1 MSAQT
6 TLPPCTE
13 SITYTDSDGVSQ
25 DVDID
30 KNNDGLIEICDLE
43 GLNAI
48 RNNLSGSGTTQDGC
62 PSDGCNG
69 YELTRSL
76 DFMDNNSY
84 RTTANKVTWTTGDGW
99 PPIGTSFSVFFRA
112 KFNGNG
118 YTISNLMI
126 NRANTNFIGLFGSS
140 GTGGEI
146 ANLGLLDVNIKGGD
160 RVGGLVGSNLSG
172 TITNSYATGT
182 VSESNWVG
190 GLVGSNLNGT
200 IRDSYATATVSGSDR
215 VGGLVAHNI
224 GASAEITNSY
234 AAGTVSGIVSESSAN
249 IGGLVGLNE
258 STIRNS
264 YATGTV
270 SGSGNWRGGLVGQNS
285 GGAIS
290 NSYATGTVPGST
302 DNVGG
307 LVGLYG
313 SGTINA
319 SYWLSDSANSGG
331 TGIIDADTEKTAV
344 ELTSPTAPGT
354 NSGDVYHSWSPNDWD
369 FGSSNQFPILKAS
382 DNDALLPGQ
391 GVGLRSIQ
399 SSTAGAE
406 LRPTFSDA
414 ITLYAI
420 TPPSTSSIAL
430 TLTAYHP
437 AATIALVRE
446 GEATDYF
453 ASKDSRGSA
462 SVPITTNPVLII
474 TVSEPNLDLISYR
487 VVLTNLSP
495 CAASLNTPDDN
506 DSVERAMD
514 VDKDGDG
521 LIEICDLEG
530 LNEMRHQLDGTGYK
544 ANVNATGIT
553 TGCPSTGCRG
563 YELTKSLDFMDD
575 DSYRTATNRATWT
588 TGQGWEPIGTF
599 SMSFNTI
606 LEGNGHTISNLMIN
620 RTGTSS
626 FVGLFGS
633 TGQDTK
639 ITNLGVINVDITSG
653 SVGGLAGFN
662 GGGTIMNSYVTGKI
676 SGSDSDGG
684 GLVGNNVGSIT
695 NSYAMASVLGSGN
708 NRGGLVGNNAG
719 SITNSYAT
727 GTVEGSGDNRGG
739 LVGNNGG
746 AITNS
751 YVTSTVSGSGD
762 NVGGLVGS
770 NSSKMISHSYWQEG
784 SASSG
789 GTDVAANTRKTIQE
803 LTSPTTATGI
813 YSNWGTD
820 DWDFGNS
827 NQYPALKY
835 AKGTDTNDAA
845 CSDTPP
851 QTGTDQ
857 PQCETLLLHQGMNI
871 GDSGLREGL
880 RKLDIIGAAMTEF
893 DSPLGVSTNNYV
905 VTIFLP
911 IRITEYGIVLR
922 LEAYNPDAEIQIFK
936 AGDSTNY
943 FEGKM
948 SGQESNRI
956 TVGASTKL
964 TIRVNEPSIDYTLTF
979 ATDVGQLPGIRV
991 RAKVFLEGPLQ

>member
-1 MSAQT
+1 MKMMIKRFNLAEILAQVLLVLCLLAFAGLQGVSAQSLPSCT
-6 TLPPCTE
+6 TSLNIP
-13 SITYTDSDGVSQ
+13 DDNDGVP
-25 DVDID
+25 DPMDID
-30 KNNDGLIEICDLE
+30 KDNNGLIEICDLE
-43 GLNAI
+43 GLDAM
-48 RNNLSGSGTTQDGC
+48 RDNLSGSGTTQQGC

-76 DFMDNNSY
+76 DFIDDNSY

-99 PPIGTSFSVFFRA
+99 QPIGIPFDLSDAFIA
-112 KFNGNG
+112 KFNGNNH
-118 YTISNLMI
+118 TISNLMI
-126 NRANTNFIGLFGSS
+126 NRRSAEGVGLFGYS

-160 RVGGLVGSNLSG
+160 RVGGLVGANLNA

-182 VSESNWVG
+182 VSGSDRVG
-190 GLVGSNLNGT
+190 GLVGTNLRATIKDNYATATVSGPDRVGGLVGNNLGT
-200 IRDSYATATVSGSDR
+200 SAEITNSYATGTVSGSDR
-215 VGGLVAHNI
+215 VGGLV
-224 GASAEITNSY
+224 
-234 AAGTVSGIVSESSAN
+234 
-249 IGGLVGLNE
+249 GLNE
-258 STIRNS
+258 LSATIRNS

-270 SGSGNWRGGLVGQNS
+270 SGSDR
-285 GGAIS
+285 
-290 NSYATGTVPGST
+290 
-302 DNVGG
+302 VGG
-307 LVGLYG
+307 LVGNN
-313 SGTINA
+313 SATISN
-319 SYWLSDSANSGG
+319 SYWLSSSADSGG
-331 TGIIDADTEKTAV
+331 TGIIDADTEKTAM
-344 ELTSPTAPGT
+344 ELTSPTAAEGIYG
-354 NSGDVYHSWSPNDWD
+354 NWSPNDWD
-369 FGSSNQFPILKAS
+369 FGSSNQFPILKS
-382 DNDALLPGQ
+382 PDNDTLLPGQ
-391 GVGLRSIQ
+391 GVGLRSLQ
-399 SSTAGAE
+399 SSTTGAE

-414 ITLYAI
+414 ITFYAI

-437 AATIALVRE
+437 AATIALVQE

-453 ASKDSRGSA
+453 ANKGSRGSA

-474 TVSEPNLDLISYR
+474 TVSEPNLDPISYR

-544 ANVNATGIT
+544 ANVDATGIT

-620 RTGTSS
+620 RTDTSS

-633 TGQDTK
+633 TGQGTK

-676 SGSDSDGG
+676 SGSGSDGG

-719 SITNSYAT
+719 FITNSYAT

-746 AITNS
+746 TITNS

-857 PQCETLLLHQGMNI
+857 PQCETLLPHQGMNI
-871 GDSGLREGL
+871 GDSDLREGL

-911 IRITEYGIVLR
+911 TRITEYPIVLR

-948 SGQESNRI
+948 SGDESLPI
-956 TVGASTKL
+956 DVASGTQL
-964 TIRVNEPSIDYTLTF
+964 TIRVSEPNIDYTLTF
-979 ATDVGQLPGIRV
+979 ATALGELPSIRV
-991 RAKVFLEGPLQ
+991 RVKVFLEGSLQ